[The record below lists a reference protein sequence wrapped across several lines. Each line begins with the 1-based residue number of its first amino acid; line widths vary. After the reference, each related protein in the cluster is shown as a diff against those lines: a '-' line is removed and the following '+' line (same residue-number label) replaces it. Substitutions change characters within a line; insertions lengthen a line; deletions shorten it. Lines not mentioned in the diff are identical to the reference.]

1 MANAQKMQTSL
12 LCWDSSIFIDW
23 IKGASDFGNGMQFIS
38 DVVAEVKAERIMLLA
53 STLVYPEIL
62 DNSAKMPAGASGKIE
77 KFMKNGRY
85 VAIADVTSP
94 VAKKAQQIRN
104 TLLGKNIKLK
114 TPDAIHIATAI
125 VHAADYL
132 HTFDRQMINL
142 SKRPEVDGLIIAG
155 EIPRIPRSVFK
166 PSP

>member
-1 MANAQKMQTSL
+1 MAKTQKKQTPL

-23 IKGASDFGNGMQFIS
+23 IKGASDFENGMQSIS
-38 DVVAEVKAERIMLLA
+38 DVVAEVEVERIRLLA

-62 DNSAKMPAGASGKIE
+62 DNSDKMPAGAADTIE
-77 KFMKNGRY
+77 QFMKNRRY

-104 TLLGKNIKLK
+104 TLLGQGIKLK

-132 HTFDRQMINL
+132 HTFDGKMINL

-155 EIPRIPRSVFK
+155 EIPGIPRSVFK